1 MCVWVGGGGRGNS
14 NMYSCSLIIASPV
27 VGVADTKYP
36 VQMEKHPL
44 AELLYWVQE
53 W

>member
-1 MCVWVGGGGRGNS
+1 
-14 NMYSCSLIIASPV
+14 MYSCNLIISSSF
-27 VGVADTKYP
+27 VGVAGTKYP